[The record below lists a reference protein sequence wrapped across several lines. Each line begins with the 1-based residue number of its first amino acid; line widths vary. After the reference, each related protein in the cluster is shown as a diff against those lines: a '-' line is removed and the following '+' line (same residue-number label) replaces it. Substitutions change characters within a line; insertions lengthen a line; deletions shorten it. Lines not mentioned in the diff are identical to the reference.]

1 MDLAKIREK
10 LNAMN
15 AGNSSASSDLDKNF
29 WKPQE
34 GKSVVR
40 IVPSKFNK
48 DNPFTEILFHST
60 KGMFK
65 FPIPT
70 LTNFGKQ
77 DPIEDFR
84 QQLQTLGGRD
94 NWSMSGKLT
103 PRPRWVVPVIVR
115 GEEEKGVRLWSIS
128 QSICKALYTLAADE
142 EIGDFTDV
150 LKGTDMIVEKT
161 MPTTTGAYPEIS
173 IRAKRS
179 SSPLS
184 EDAKQVELWLNEQ
197 PEPLKCFREY
207 SYDYIKSGL
216 QAYLSGSVAGVVP
229 ATPAPASDNTGT
241 PAPKKSGNE
250 AELKVVQQPAKA
262 APARS
267 SVTTKFDDLFSDTS
281 ADQVE
286 ELPF

>member
-1 MDLAKIREK
+1 MDLAQIKQK

-15 AGNSSASSDLDKNF
+15 AGNSTSSDFDKNF

-34 GKSVVR
+34 GKSVIR

-48 DNPFTEILFHST
+48 DNPFTEILFHSV

-84 QQLQTLGGRD
+84 QQLQSLGGRD

-103 PRPRWVVPVIVR
+103 PRARWVVPVIVR
-115 GEEEKGVRLWSIS
+115 GEEDKGVRLWSIG
-128 QSICKALYTLAADE
+128 QTMCKALYTLAADE
-142 EIGDFTDV
+142 EIGDYTDIV
-150 LKGTDMIVEKT
+150 KGTDMIVEKT
-161 MPTTTGAYPEIS
+161 MPTTPGAFPEIS
-173 IRAKRS
+173 IRAKRT

-197 PEPLKCFREY
+197 PEPLKCFKEY
-207 SYDYIKSGL
+207 SYDFIKSGL
-216 QAYLSGSVAGVVP
+216 QAYLSGAVTNAFS
-229 ATPAPASDNTGT
+229 
-241 PAPKKSGNE
+241 E
-250 AELKVVQQPAKA
+250 KVA
-262 APARS
+262 APAVVKEEEAVPVEKNIKKTVQPKAAAVKPTVQS
-267 SVTTKFDDLFSDTS
+267 TVSKFDDLFGEDADVSEDT
-281 ADQVE
+281 
-286 ELPF
+286 LPF